1 MDGKTKQLLTVY
13 EAETLTGR
21 RAATWRKD
29 LLHRKIPYVR
39 IGRQVRIPIEVIE
52 QLVREGYRPSLKQP
66 LNGLTGT
73 EDRGWQPTSGEVL
86 PSD

>member
-21 RAATWRKD
+21 KAATWRKD
-29 LLHRKIPYVR
+29 LLLRKVPYVR

-52 QLVREGYRPSLKQP
+52 QLIREGYRPSLKQSMKC
-66 LNGLTGT
+66 
-73 EDRGWQPTSGEVL
+73 R
-86 PSD
+86 